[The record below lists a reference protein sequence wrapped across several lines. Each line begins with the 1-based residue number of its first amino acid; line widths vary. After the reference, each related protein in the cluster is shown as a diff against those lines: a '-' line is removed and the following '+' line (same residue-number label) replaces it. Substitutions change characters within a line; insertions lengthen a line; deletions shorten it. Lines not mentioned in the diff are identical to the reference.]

1 MATGGLN
8 QRRGCKKPARGSG
21 GKTVRYPQQGLGR
34 AIKAL
39 DKLQM
44 HLLKTIEVSQ
54 STCSSNFQKQCVK
67 KRKFRSVVQ
76 HKIQFATKMSTGT
89 VIERPFNKLRQNM
102 GLTPKIWKW
111 SCSHFA
117 FNINS
122 IHRGSFLL

>member
-1 MATGGLN
+1 MATGELN

-34 AIKAL
+34 APKAL

-67 KRKFRSVVQ
+67 KHKFRSVVQ
-76 HKIQFATKMSTGT
+76 HIPYICYKNEYGYC
-89 VIERPFNKLRQNM
+89 N
-102 GLTPKIWKW
+102 
-111 SCSHFA
+111 
-117 FNINS
+117 
-122 IHRGSFLL
+122 